1 MELKP
6 YVDAIVEFVRTHDQ
20 WAVLIVFLLSFGESL
35 AFLSILIPSTAIMIA
50 LGGLFGASGIPW
62 LPVWVAAV
70 VGSILGYAV
79 SYWIGL
85 YFKNDIGKIWPFTS
99 YPEMLPKGKDFFD
112 KYGTAGVFIGH
123 LIGPLRAVV
132 PVIAGMYAMPQIP
145 FQLANIA
152 ASIVWASLVL
162 LPAYFG
168 VEYLKGWIG

>member
-1 MELKP
+1 MDLKP
-6 YVDAIVEFVRTHDQ
+6 YVDAIVEFVRANEA
-20 WAVLIVFLLSFGESL
+20 WAVPIVFLLSFGESL

-62 LPVWVAAV
+62 LPVWLAAI

-85 YFKNDIGKIWPFTS
+85 YFKNDVERIWPFTK
-99 YPEMLPKGKDFFD
+99 YPGMLPMGRAFFD
-112 KYGTAGVFIGH
+112 RYGTYGVFIGH

-132 PVIAGMYAMPQIP
+132 PVVAGMYAMPQVP
-145 FQLANIA
+145 FQVANVA

-168 VEYLKGWIG
+168 IEFLKGWIG

>member
-6 YVDAIVEFVRTHDQ
+6 YVDAIVEFVRANEV
-20 WAVLIVFLLSFGESL
+20 WAVPIVFLLSFGESL

-62 LPVWVAAV
+62 LPVWLAAV

-85 YFKNDIGKIWPFTS
+85 YFKNDVARIWPFTK
-99 YPEMLPKGKDFFD
+99 YPGMLPMGQAFFD
-112 KYGTAGVFIGH
+112 RYGTYGVFIGH

-132 PVIAGMYAMPQIP
+132 PVVAGMYAMPQVP
-145 FQLANIA
+145 FQVANVA

-168 VEYLKGWIG
+168 IEFLKGWIG